1 MSAENNFQATEKAGL
16 LDKVVGLVTLGKYGV
31 DQVVGYGL
39 KDDYSGEIFQEDP
52 TVHTLKT
59 QRAVSVSDMSKTRH
73 VLKTTVVQ
81 RKP

>member
-1 MSAENNFQATEKAGL
+1 MTAENNFQATEKAGL
-16 LDKVVGLVTLGKYGV
+16 LDKVVGLFTLGKYGV

-39 KDDYSGEIFQEDP
+39 RDDNTGEIFQESP
-52 TVHTLKT
+52 IEHSIKT
-59 QRAVSVSDMSKTRH
+59 GRTVSVSDMSEIRH

>member
-1 MSAENNFQATEKAGL
+1 MTAENNFQATEKAGL

-39 KDDYSGEIFQEDP
+39 RDDDTGEIFQESP
-52 TVHTLKT
+52 MEHSVRTRRTVI
-59 QRAVSVSDMSKTRH
+59 VSDMSKTRH
-73 VLKTTVVQ
+73 VLNIAIVQ

>member
-39 KDDYSGEIFQEDP
+39 RDDDTGEIFQESP
-52 TVHTLKT
+52 IEHSLKT
-59 QRAVSVSDMSKTRH
+59 RRTVSVSDTSKTRH